1 MDKQTGI
8 ALKRQIPFL
17 AGGTVTGVIMTYY
30 FGFFFT
36 ILANSIIWY
45 MVSHITY
52 KFVWRKSSL
61 ADQKVLLNYF
71 KNKIRTKK
79 YASH

>member
-1 MDKQTGI
+1 MDNQTGI

-17 AGGTVTGVIMTYY
+17 VGGTVTGMIMTYY

-36 ILANSIIWY
+36 IFVNSIIWY
-45 MVSHITY
+45 VVSYITY
-52 KFVWRKSSL
+52 KYVWKKNSL
-61 ADQKVLLNYF
+61 ADQKVLLNCF
-71 KNKIRTKK
+71 KNKIGTKK